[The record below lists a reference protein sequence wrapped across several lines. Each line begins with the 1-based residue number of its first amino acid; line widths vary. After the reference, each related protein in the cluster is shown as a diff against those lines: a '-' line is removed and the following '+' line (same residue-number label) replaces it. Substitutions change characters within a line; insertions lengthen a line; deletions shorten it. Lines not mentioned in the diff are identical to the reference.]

1 MQSFAKDTPDGGLIL
16 RLDAS
21 GLHRSVN
28 ELFQRKKQRVLLI
41 TSENPLPENAIPASF
56 SRRVDMGYAHGDA
69 CVWLD
74 GYPIPILPPSGVMQV
89 AAYEALSAEV
99 LANP

>member
-1 MQSFAKDTPDGGLIL
+1 MIIDTHLHPTNLVDEAWRHTGEPFTGERTLKMKDGPFYING
-16 RLDAS
+16 
-21 GLHRSVN
+21 
-28 ELFQRKKQRVLLI
+28 K
-41 TSENPLPENAIPASF
+41 P
-56 SRRVDMGYAHGDA
+56 RRVDMGYAHGDA

-89 AAYEALSAEV
+89 AAYECLSAEV